1 MFGGEEWLII
11 AIVALVLFGGA
22 QIPKLA
28 RNLGEAQRE
37 LKKAMASSDDEVDT
51 DDTDDTVGADDDV
64 ASPSDPADV
73 GTPPVS

>member
-51 DDTDDTVGADDDV
+51 DDTVGADDDV